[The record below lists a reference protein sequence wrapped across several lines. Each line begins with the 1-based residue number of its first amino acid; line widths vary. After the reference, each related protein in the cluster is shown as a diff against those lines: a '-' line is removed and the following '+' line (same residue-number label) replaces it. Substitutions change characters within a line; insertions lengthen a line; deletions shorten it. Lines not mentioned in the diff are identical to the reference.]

1 MALKKCLSISTQRNR
16 FTIEKVVSPILS
28 AMKSEA
34 YVSPNKCSLLAAVR
48 NINNIFCISKGY
60 NKLDFYNKKY
70 FATRYVLV
78 LSSAERL
85 FGLVF
90 SNFQKFLKFLIKHA
104 CTVLCFCIWFWLS
117 LNLIDCILF
126 FSFP

>member
-1 MALKKCLSISTQRNR
+1 VALKKCLSVSTQLNR
-16 FTIEKVVSPILS
+16 FTIEKVLSPIVS

-34 YVSPNKCSLLAAVR
+34 YVSPYKCSLLAAVR
-48 NINNIFCISKGY
+48 SINNIFCISKGY
-60 NKLDFYNKKY
+60 NTLDFYNKEY

-78 LSSAERL
+78 LSSAKRS

-104 CTVLCFCIWFWLS
+104 
-117 LNLIDCILF
+117 
-126 FSFP
+126 